1 MLRRCSNDCSR
12 SAAFPLGG
20 CYAAAVAELAIV
32 LGMLGALLS
41 VPAVLLW
48 LPWEV
53 VLESAVVAFLVGL
66 LLGVPAGLLY
76 HLRLYLLA
84 RPRPTGRWWLHPTA
98 HHGLLT
104 AQTRP
109 EVMFWFKLGA
119 AGFVLT
125 IAGCVL
131 FAIGFAR
138 AVR

>member
-1 MLRRCSNDCSR
+1 M
-12 SAAFPLGG
+12 
-20 CYAAAVAELAIV
+20 AELAIV
-32 LGMLGALLS
+32 VGLLGALLA
-41 VPAVLLW
+41 VPAVLFW

-53 VLESAVVAFLVGL
+53 VLQTAVVAVAVGL

-76 HLRLYLLA
+76 HVRLFMLA
-84 RPRPTGRWWLHPTA
+84 RPRPAGRWWIHPTA

-109 EVMFWFKLGA
+109 EVLFWFKLGA

-125 IAGCVL
+125 IGGCAL
-131 FAIGFAR
+131 FAIGFTR